1 MFIPI
6 QVEYHNML
14 KLNSLQYSKSND
26 LEISNKYSVSALKSN
41 KSFDD
46 LCLQYYS
53 KFHYKCL
60 KTFSFSKEGF
70 LGLLL
75 ELKGKIAVSVG
86 ETQFL
91 IDGAKMYESLGFE
104 IQWVRLNKDGTT
116 NLYDLKNQDIDFL
129 FLSSYVMD
137 TFLQIDLERIQKF
150 TKAKIISNGTAHR
163 SDQSNSVYFD
173 NYKLNGFNVSG
184 VLLFNDDMFDLLPI
198 GQIDTIALKMCFL
211 GLEKQKGNCQV
222 KNILIEELC
231 KLFSEDIHLFVD
243 KQKTLPNS
251 LHFGLKGIK
260 ARELIRTMALSKIY
274 ISNGEGCSLG
284 LSKPSRIIQEMGY
297 AEEMSRTAISL
308 SFIDDITKED
318 IINFT
323 KVLYLKYQQ
332 IKMLS

>member
-1 MFIPI
+1 
-6 QVEYHNML
+6 ML

-26 LEISNKYSVSALKSN
+26 LEVSNKYSVSALKSN
-41 KSFDD
+41 KLFED
-46 LCLQYYS
+46 LCLQYYT
-53 KFHYKCL
+53 KFQYKCL

-75 ELKGKIAVSVG
+75 ELKGKIAVGVG

-104 IQWVRLNKDGTT
+104 IHWVRLNKDGTI

-150 TKAKIISNGTAHR
+150 TQAKIISNGTAHR
-163 SDQSNSVYFD
+163 NKLSDAIYFD
-173 NYKLNGFNVSG
+173 NYKLNGFSVSG
-184 VLLFNDDMFDLLPI
+184 VLLFNDALFSLLPI
-198 GQIDTIALKMCFL
+198 GQIDTIGLKICFEALD
-211 GLEKQKGNCQV
+211 KQKINHQV
-222 KNILIEELC
+222 KDILIEKLC

-243 KQKTLPNS
+243 KEKTLPNS
-251 LHFGLKGIK
+251 IHFGLKGIK

-297 AEEMSRTAISL
+297 DEIMSRTAISL
-308 SFIDDITKED
+308 SFHDNIAEEEISK
-318 IINFT
+318 FT
-323 KVLYLKYQQ
+323 QTLYLKYQQ
-332 IKMLS
+332 LKMLS

>member
-1 MFIPI
+1 MF
-6 QVEYHNML
+6 N
-14 KLNSLQYSKSND
+14 
-26 LEISNKYSVSALKSN
+26 
-41 KSFDD
+41 
-46 LCLQYYS
+46 
-53 KFHYKCL
+53 
-60 KTFSFSKEGF
+60 
-70 LGLLL
+70 
-75 ELKGKIAVSVG
+75 
-86 ETQFL
+86 
-91 IDGAKMYESLGFE
+91 
-104 IQWVRLNKDGTT
+104 
-116 NLYDLKNQDIDFL
+116 
-129 FLSSYVMD
+129 
-137 TFLQIDLERIQKF
+137 
-150 TKAKIISNGTAHR
+150 
-163 SDQSNSVYFD
+163 
-173 NYKLNGFNVSG
+173 
-184 VLLFNDDMFDLLPI
+184 LLPI

-211 GLEKQKGNCQV
+211 GLEKQKVNCQI

-308 SFIDDITKED
+308 SFIDEITKED
-318 IINFT
+318 IIKFT